1 MRSACP
7 ACFAEG
13 KMRQETAPEGREKG
27 TPRGVP
33 FLFCFLYSTCDM
45 MMAQSMMGIL
55 NAMKV
60 GMQVS
65 RI

>member
-1 MRSACP
+1 
-7 ACFAEG
+7 
-13 KMRQETAPEGREKG
+13 MRQEIAPERREKG